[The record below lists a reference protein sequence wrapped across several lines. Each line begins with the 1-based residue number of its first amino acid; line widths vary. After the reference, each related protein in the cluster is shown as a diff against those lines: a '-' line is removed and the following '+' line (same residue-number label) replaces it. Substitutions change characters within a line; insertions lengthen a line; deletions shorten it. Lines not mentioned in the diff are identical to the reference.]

1 MIEAATRH
9 APQIR
14 PQPHFNYRV
23 MPARE
28 VSRAVAKQILSI
40 ADTGR
45 GTVLTPG
52 CNTPL
57 NMYKELFIGGGVRL
71 GRLLT
76 GETGDFQI
84 GMIDGVEA
92 KLEHPYSFR
101 FYFIQHF
108 LRYFMFN
115 PLHSIKDPQERAQV
129 INWTYAK
136 FKNVYVPHLT
146 EGASSEVQNAETAE
160 FRQWLARR
168 APIDMV
174 VLGLGPDGHIAFLN
188 PGERRVDI
196 EPPAKRVKLWDEIR
210 QWKWLNGESDET
222 CSCVREI
229 CDNKPIAPESALT
242 VSLTTILSARRIILM
257 ALGSSKAEPVQRL
270 IQGEL
275 EPENFTAHHLAAVSD
290 KVTILMD
297 EGAAGLL

>member
-1 MIEAATRH
+1 MIEAATKH
-9 APQIR
+9 APCLK

-23 MPARE
+23 LPAHE
-28 VSRAVAKQILSI
+28 VNRTVAKQILKI

-57 NMYKELFIGGGVRL
+57 NMYKELFVQGGIRL
-71 GRLLT
+71 GRMLT
-76 GETGDFQI
+76 GETGDFQM

-92 KLEHPYSFR
+92 KLEHPFSFR

-115 PLHSIKDPQERAQV
+115 PLHSVKDPDQRAEI

-146 EGASSEVQNAETAE
+146 AGASLEAQSAETAE
-160 FRQWLARR
+160 FRQWLTGRG
-168 APIDMV
+168 PVDLM
-174 VLGLGPDGHIAFLN
+174 VLGLGPDGHIAFLG

-196 EPPAKRVKLWDEIR
+196 EPTAKRVMLWDEIR
-210 QWKWLNGESDET
+210 QWKWQNEDSDAT
-222 CSCVREI
+222 CECVREI
-229 CDNKPIAPESALT
+229 CEKPVAPQFALT
-242 VSLTTILSARRIILM
+242 VSLSTILSSKRILVM
-257 ALGSSKAEPVQRL
+257 ALGRDKAEAAAKL
-270 IQGEL
+270 LEGEPK
-275 EPENFTAHHLAAVSD
+275 PENFTAHHLLAARER
-290 KVTILMD
+290 VTVLMD

>member
-9 APQIR
+9 APCLK

-23 MPARE
+23 LPARE
-28 VSRAVAKQILSI
+28 VARTVAKQILKI
-40 ADTGR
+40 ADSGR

-57 NMYKELFIGGGVRL
+57 NMYKELFIQGGTRL
-71 GRLLT
+71 GSLLT
-76 GETGDFQI
+76 GEMGDFQM

-101 FYFIQHF
+101 FYYIQHF
-108 LRYFMFN
+108 LRYMMFS
-115 PLHSIKDPQERAQV
+115 PLHSIKDPQERAHA

-136 FKNVYVPHLT
+136 FKNVFVPHLT
-146 EGASSEVQNAETAE
+146 EGASPDVHFAETAE
-160 FRQWLARR
+160 FRLWLKNRG
-168 APIDMV
+168 PIDLLV
-174 VLGLGPDGHIAFLN
+174 CGLGPDGHIAFLG

-196 EPPAKRVKLWDEIR
+196 EPPAKRVKLWDELR
-210 QWKWLNGESDET
+210 QWKWQNDESDET
-222 CSCVREI
+222 CMCVKEV
-229 CDNKPIAPESALT
+229 CENKPIAPEHALT
-242 VSLTTILSARRIILM
+242 VSLSTILSARRIIMM
-257 ALGSSKAEPVQRL
+257 AMGQSKAEPVQRL

-275 EPENFTAHHLAAVSD
+275 EPESFTAHHLAAVSD

>member
-9 APQIR
+9 APLQKL
-14 PQPHFNYRV
+14 QPRFNYRV
-23 MPARE
+23 MPAHD
-28 VSRAVAKQILSI
+28 VDRAVAKQIFSI
-40 ADTGR
+40 ASTGR

-57 NMYKELFIGGGVRL
+57 NMYKELFIGGGVQL

-76 GETGDFQI
+76 GETGDFQM

-115 PLHSIKDPQERAQV
+115 PLHSIKDPQQRAEV

-146 EGASSEVQNAETAE
+146 EGASSEVQSAETAE
-160 FRQWLARR
+160 FRQWLERR
-168 APIDMV
+168 GPVDLLV
-174 VLGLGPDGHIAFLN
+174 CGLGPDGHIAFLG

-196 EPPAKRVKLWDEIR
+196 EPTAKRVKLWDEIR

-222 CSCVREI
+222 CSCVKEV
-229 CDNKPIAPESALT
+229 CESKPLAPQSALT
-242 VSLTTILSARRIILM
+242 VSLSTILSARRIIVM
-257 ALGSSKAEPVQRL
+257 ALGRSKAEPILRL
-270 IQGEL
+270 LQGEL
-275 EPENFTAHHLAAVSD
+275 EPESFTAHHLTAVSD